1 MSFELWIIL
10 GVTLAAGVCGF
21 LIVVG
26 LGFWGNHRL
35 DKGEMRRAITAF
47 FIILFGLLVVS
58 SFFLTDMNLPPEIQ
72 GLFAGTV
79 TTIIGFYF
87 GSRTSEQ
94 ARSSGD
100 ASTTP
105 AGQSASGRVTA
116 SSTSTRPPGA
126 G

>member
-1 MSFELWIIL
+1 MSFALWIIL
-10 GVTLAAGVCGF
+10 GVTLAAGFVGF
-21 LIVVG
+21 LIVVW
-26 LGFWGNHRL
+26 LGFWGNRQL
-35 DKGEMRRAITAF
+35 NKGEMRRAITAF

-58 SFFLTDMNLPPEIQ
+58 SFFPTNMEMPPEIQ

-87 GSRTSEQ
+87 GSRASDQ

-100 ASTTP
+100 TPEAS